1 MDLGCNAHRVVRIQR
16 DVGIDGMDHYFVV
29 FQVVGG
35 STIIQ
40 NDRAVQ
46 LAVGDAA
53 LVRLISAKGAREF
66 VKLQP
71 NWLRHAPRIRQA
83 SAKLAAPCALF
94 FAQLE
99 LRTRRHGNTTS
110 LLLAKR

>member
-71 NWLRHAPRIRQA
+71 NWLRHAR
-83 SAKLAAPCALF
+83 F
-94 FAQLE
+94 F
-99 LRTRRHGNTTS
+99 LRNWSFAREDTVILHHCYLQNGDNFPNCHQQQE
-110 LLLAKR
+110 